1 MTRHSATR
9 RWLALALGAA
19 LAVGVLAGPAMAEDR
34 DNDVTVRIPTLP
46 APTPTSAPTPLP
58 PTTVTPTTP
67 GGDGSGSGSGTGT
80 GSGTGATDVPA
91 ADAPA
96 ADTGEPAIGSKP
108 GKGDRLVLDRD
119 FVMPGEV
126 VVATATGLAAGEMAQ
141 MVLFSDPVLI
151 GNVPADADG
160 AYRAEITIPEDTEPG
175 RHTLQLTGWTSTK
188 IYVGTIVVGDPD
200 AAVASGFSV
209 PLWLWWIVA
218 AILLAILVGLGA
230 RAAWSVRR
238 SNVAGA
244 AS

>member
-1 MTRHSATR
+1 MIR
-9 RWLALALGAA
+9 RSIAFALGAA
-19 LAVGVLAGPAMAEDR
+19 LAVGLLAAPATAEDR
-34 DNDVTVRIPTLP
+34 DSDVTVRIPTLP
-46 APTPTSAPTPLP
+46 TPTPTPAPTPLP
-58 PTTVTPTTP
+58 PATVTPTTP
-67 GGDGSGSGSGTGT
+67 GGSGTGSGSGSGTG
-80 GSGTGATDVPA
+80 SGTGSADVPA

-108 GKGDRLVLDRD
+108 GRGDRLVLDRD
-119 FVMPGEV
+119 FVMPGES
-126 VVATATGLAAGEMAQ
+126 VVATATGLAADEMAQ

-151 GNVPADADG
+151 GNVPADAEG

-175 RHTLQLTGWTSTK
+175 KHTLQLTGWTSTK
-188 IYVGTIVVGDPD
+188 IYVATIVVGDPG

-218 AILLAILVGLGA
+218 ALLIAILVGLGA